1 MPREWDTV
9 VKLIPEGLSEE
20 VKLSA
25 RREVAW
31 YDLG

>member
-9 VKLIPEGLSEE
+9 VKLVPEGLSEE

>member
-1 MPREWDTV
+1 MIKNAKRV
-9 VKLIPEGLSEE
+9 VKLVPEGLSEE

>member
-1 MPREWDTV
+1 MPRGWDTV
-9 VKLIPEGLSEE
+9 VKLVPEGLSEE